1 MDETQQALIAEL
13 KRELDSHLALCGEIL
28 STVEKEH
35 QRLKS
40 GGVDNLVEFF
50 KGREGVLERLTQAQ
64 KRVFSYKA
72 DWLGLPATVRARH
85 SAIGTLIRQSLTLIT
100 RIISLDRENEQLML
114 HRQLV
119 PSRHLPAAQRQNP
132 SLVSK
137 IYRNNA

>member
-1 MDETQQALIAEL
+1 MDEIQQALVAEL
-13 KRELDSHLALCGEIL
+13 KRELDSHLALCEEIL
-28 STVEKEH
+28 ATVQKEH

-64 KRVFSYKA
+64 QRIFSHKS
-72 DWLGLPATVRARH
+72 DWLGLPATARARH
-85 SAIGTLIRQSLTLIT
+85 PQIGTLIRQSLALIT

-114 HRQLV
+114 QRQLV

-132 SLVSK
+132 SLVAK
-137 IYRNNA
+137 IYRSNA

>member
-1 MDETQQALIAEL
+1 MDETQQELIAEL
-13 KRELDSHLALCGEIL
+13 KRELDSHQSLCEEIL
-28 STVEKEH
+28 STVQKEH

-40 GGVDNLVEFF
+40 GGVTDLVEFF
-50 KGREGVLERLTQAQ
+50 KGREGILERLTQAQ
-64 KRVFSYKA
+64 KRVFQHKS
-72 DWLGLPATVRARH
+72 DWLRLPAPVRARH
-85 SAIGTLIRQSLTLIT
+85 AQIGTSIRQSLALIT

-132 SLVSK
+132 SLIAK